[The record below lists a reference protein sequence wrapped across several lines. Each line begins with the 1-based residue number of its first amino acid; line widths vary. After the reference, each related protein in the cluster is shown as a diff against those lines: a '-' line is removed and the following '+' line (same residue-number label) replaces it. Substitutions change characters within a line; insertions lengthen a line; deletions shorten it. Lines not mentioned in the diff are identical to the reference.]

1 MRLRLH
7 ETLLLVLTLLGASF
21 AQVPVPRGSAS
32 SAKQTPHKVLVPE
45 RVANLVRPL
54 LDLRRKSQ
62 QQQEMDCVA
71 DADPTKCVDP
81 GEKNFWEL
89 FSKLDARRDA
99 TSDEALVVLMCFY
112 IGESQ
117 EETDAVIGRGRR
129 MLKYLEK
136 YRAATPVIRG
146 RAYPTSMLKER
157 SIKTDDSA
165 GAVKAIHKG
174 WHSTAEN
181 PEG

>member
-1 MRLRLH
+1 M
-7 ETLLLVLTLLGASF
+7 
-21 AQVPVPRGSAS
+21 
-32 SAKQTPHKVLVPE
+32 PHKVLVPE

-54 LDLRRKSQ
+54 LDLRQKSQ
-62 QQQEMDCVA
+62 QQQEMDCGT
-71 DADPTKCVDP
+71 DADPTKCGDP
-81 GEKNFWEL
+81 GEKKFWDL
-89 FSKLDARRDA
+89 FSKLVARRDA
-99 TSDEALVVLMCFY
+99 TADEALVVLMCFY

-117 EETDAVIGRGRR
+117 EEIDAVIGRGHR

-136 YRAATPVIRG
+136 YRAATPVILG
-146 RAYPTSMLKER
+146 RAYPASMLKER
-157 SIKTDDSA
+157 SIKRDNFA